1 MKFKE
6 KMGLLVDVPR
16 PGGSGTSND
25 DNTARQFFAN
35 SHLSS
40 IITGVNEEVIKRF
53 GVILQVISTGYKIN
67 LQLFDNYAVETAKL
81 FVLHYPWFYLP
92 TSVHKILLHG
102 SFIIENALL
111 PIGLLSEEAQEA
123 RNKDIKKYREH
134 HTRKISRVKT
144 MEDLFN
150 NLLVSS
156 DPYIS
161 SLRKTY
167 KKKVFH

>member
-1 MKFKE
+1 M
-6 KMGLLVDVPR
+6 
-16 PGGSGTSND
+16 
-25 DNTARQFFAN
+25 
-35 SHLSS
+35 
-40 IITGVNEEVIKRF
+40 
-53 GVILQVISTGYKIN
+53 
-67 LQLFDNYAVETAKL
+67 
-81 FVLHYPWFYLP
+81 
-92 TSVHKILLHG
+92 LHG

-123 RNKDIKKYREH
+123 RNKDIKKYGEH

-156 DPYIS
+156 DLYIS

-167 KKKVFH
+167 EKKSIPLTIEAKQLLLLEKKEYANEDEYEEQCENETC